1 MPILVIFRS
10 KSRLK
15 MLISNW
21 KLCLLLKYVLKSH
34 FKFSIIDE
42 IDSFN
47 FLALLINNL
56 IFEKLDNFPLINKF
70 KDCIFCQVRKLRAAL
85 NKLNFIL
92 NLSQFELLY
101 SLIVILPRKDAYYTV
116 FLAFINIYFSLFVNF
131 NLFPER
137 LTFLQNV
144 NFIFLVEKSEYFDK
158 FKIFIIWS
166 WVFDRICDSI
176 YLVQIWNCRLI
187 HFQVLIFKLI

>member
-21 KLCLLLKYVLKSH
+21 KLCLLLKLVLKSH
-34 FKFSIIDE
+34 FEFSIIDE

-92 NLSQFELLY
+92 NLSQFELFY
-101 SLIVILPRKDAYYTV
+101 SLIVVLPRKDANYTV
-116 FLAFINIYFSLFVNF
+116 FLAFVDIYFPLFVNF

-144 NFIFLVEKSEYFDK
+144 NFIFLVEKSEYFD
-158 FKIFIIWS
+158 
-166 WVFDRICDSI
+166 
-176 YLVQIWNCRLI
+176 
-187 HFQVLIFKLI
+187 